1 MKDWTPLR
9 EAPKILANPPNIYN
23 MKTSEMKDLMT
34 RVQNVAD
41 AGSLFPFLGSVNM
54 TAAPDFGET
63 ITRSK
68 VENSLKRPDL
78 KDDQD
83 RMFFKTDMAGVVEDD
98 KRKMYDFNVVSKH
111 TDSPVDEAQ
120 ERALPVDFEYYQDD
134 IGQTSQSS
142 LAAEITEEF
151 SGALN
156 TPTPEDAEE
165 EDVIPIYLHIPKS
178 AGCPKFCISIN
189 VEITRTGRQI
199 KTECRKT
206 LVCKTR

>member
-1 MKDWTPLR
+1 MR
-9 EAPKILANPPNIYN
+9 EAPKILADPPNIYN
-23 MKTSEMKDLMT
+23 MKTSEMKDMMT
-34 RVQNVAD
+34 RVENAAD
-41 AGSLFPFLGSVNM
+41 AGSIFPFLGSVNM

-68 VENSLKRPDL
+68 VENSLRRPEISE
-78 KDDQD
+78 DQD
-83 RMFFKTDMAGVVEDD
+83 RMFFKTNTAGLDENE

-111 TDSPVDEAQ
+111 SENTLEQAQ
-120 ERALPVDFEYYQDD
+120 ERSLPVDLEDYQDN
-134 IGQTSQSS
+134 IAQTSQSS
-142 LAAEITEEF
+142 LADEITEEF
-151 SGALN
+151 SGIQN

-165 EDVIPIYLHIPKS
+165 DDIIPLYLHIPKS

-206 LVCKTR
+206 LVCKTNSK